1 MEVYADD
8 MVIKSKGDSNFL
20 RDIEERMV
28 LLKETNMKLNCKKCI
43 FVVQKGKFLRHIV
56 TTRGIEANSDKVEA
70 LISIPTLRLSR
81 RSNV

>member
-1 MEVYADD
+1 MEVYSDD
-8 MVIKSKGDSNFL
+8 MVTKSKGDSNL
-20 RDIEERMV
+20 LKDIAERMV
-28 LLKETNMKLNCKKCI
+28 LLKETKMKLNRKKCV
-43 FVVQKGKFLRHIV
+43 FVVQKGKFLGHIV